1 MFTIKGKKMEH
12 ERMMITMYYCAIY
25 PRVSTGQQ
33 VTDGTS
39 LDGQTQICVDK
50 AKTMG
55 YKDSQIK
62 VYREEGK
69 SGEDIDIRPAMTKLR
84 EDVASGI
91 IKHVIVQHPDRLSR
105 DMTDKLII
113 CRELEKNGAEL
124 IFTDT
129 EFTKTPEGILFFNI
143 ISSIAAYELA
153 LIKKR
158 TVRGRL
164 RAVEKDKKIMP
175 MRTAPYGYDLI
186 DGKLVINE
194 DEAAFVKKIYHW
206 YVHDHLTLRQIGE
219 KLYEQGALPKRKE
232 SKNWSA
238 SSIRRILSSE
248 IYIGK
253 YYYNRRKSEKVKG
266 AVTAGGNPKKKL
278 EMRDEEDWILVE
290 VAPIVDEVLFEL
302 AQTQKVKNTKK
313 SGNVKNEYLLK
324 GLIRC
329 DHCGRIWQST
339 TYNGRADK
347 ETGEKKKY
355 NVYRCPNLA
364 PKKYGPEVKKC
375 ETPSIRASV
384 LEDYIWNLVVQSF
397 SNPLD
402 YQEVLDGESSDALDD
417 VLQEINHKKKYILQK
432 EKQKEKLK
440 HLFLDDLI
448 TQDELKKDMEKI
460 NSELTL
466 LKNELKKYEN
476 IISVHEKNKLTQ
488 ETKQEIIKATQHLLQ
503 KDGLTFEEKQFIL
516 HKLIDEIV
524 IHYNEEKELE
534 VKIIGVLNTL
544 DIMDEHDMELSTQPQ
559 KV

>member
-1 MFTIKGKKMEH
+1 
-12 ERMMITMYYCAIY
+12 MYYCAIY
-25 PRVSTGQQ
+25 PRVSTGLQ

-39 LDGQTQICVDK
+39 LDGQTKLCLEK
-50 AKTMG
+50 AKSLG
-55 YKDSQIK
+55 YTDSQIK
-62 VYREEGK
+62 IYREEGY

-113 CRELEKNGAEL
+113 CRELEKNGSEL

-143 ISSIAAYELA
+143 ISAIAAYELA

-164 RAVEKDKKIMP
+164 RAVEKDKQIMP
-175 MRTAPYGYDLI
+175 MRTLPYGYDW
-186 DGKLVINE
+186 DEDSKDEKGNKLKGRIKINPE
-194 DEAAFVKKIYHW
+194 EAEFVRKIYHW

-232 SKNWSA
+232 SRNWSA

-253 YYYNRRKSEKVKG
+253 YYYNRRKSQKVKG
-266 AVTAGGNPKKKL
+266 SVTAGGNPKKKL

-290 VAPIVDEVLFEL
+290 VDAIVDEVLFEM

-329 DHCGRIWQST
+329 NTCGRIWQST

-364 PKKYGPEVKKC
+364 PKKYGPEIVKC
-375 ETPSIRASV
+375 EVPSIRASV
-384 LEDYIWNLVVQSF
+384 FEDYIWNLVVQTF
-397 SNPLD
+397 SNPRD
-402 YQEVLDGESSDALDD
+402 YQQVLEGESNDALDD
-417 VLQEINHKKKYILQK
+417 VLHEINVKKKQISQK

-440 HLFLDDLI
+440 HLYLDDLI
-448 TQDELKKDMEKI
+448 SQEELKKDMEKI
-460 NSELTL
+460 
-466 LKNELKKYEN
+466 KNELTILNNDLQKYEN
-476 IISVHEKNKLTQ
+476 IISVHEKNVLTM
-488 ETKQEIIKATQHLLQ
+488 ETKQEIIQATQSLLQ
-503 KDGLTFEEKQFIL
+503 KDGLSFEEKQFIL

-544 DIMDEHDMELSTQPQ
+544 DIFDDIDIELSTQPQ